1 MKVQFNPVE
10 YHSMHSIVDR
20 GSNGSRS
27 VGQDLRR
34 RNQDEEE
41 DEDESSEESG
51 RKDMTVLIIETL
63 KMLRMK

>member
-1 MKVQFNPVE
+1 MKVQFNPAE
-10 YHSMHSIVDR
+10 YHSMHSIADR

-34 RNQDEEE
+34 RSQDEEE

-51 RKDMTVLIIETL
+51 RNVTSFSSTMYYVT
-63 KMLRMK
+63 